1 MSAGPQAVSTLCPR
15 CGGFADAVQFHFALQ
30 SGNLSISQLRCRTCW
45 YQQTSGDDARPE
57 PPAVIRKGHQ
67 ARSVVALML
76 TGLLLATAA
85 FGLAA
90 SALAAMR

>member
-30 SGNLSISQLRCRTCW
+30 SGNLSIAQLRCRTCW
-45 YQQTSGDDARPE
+45 YQRTSGNDGRPDQ
-57 PPAVIRKGHQ
+57 PAVLRTLHQ
-67 ARSVVALML
+67 ARRVFALML
-76 TGLLLATAA
+76 TGLVLALAV